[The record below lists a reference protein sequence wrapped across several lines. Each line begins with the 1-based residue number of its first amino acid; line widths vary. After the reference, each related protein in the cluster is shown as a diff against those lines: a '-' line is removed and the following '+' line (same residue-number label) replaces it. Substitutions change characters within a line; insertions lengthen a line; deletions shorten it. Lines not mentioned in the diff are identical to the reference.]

1 MPRRAKVHVN
11 IYDECDVDCEVA
23 NVSVQEEDEIL
34 WHSTG
39 DAFTVD
45 FGAYTPFAR
54 NTFDVPAH
62 GTASSG
68 AVSKNA
74 LEVTY
79 HYVIRRK
86 ATGSGS
92 GSASAAADPDVNV
105 KK

>member
-1 MPRRAKVHVN
+1 MPRRAEVHVN

-23 NVSVQEEDEIL
+23 NVSIQEEDEIL

-45 FGAYTPFAR
+45 FGAYTPFEKS
-54 NTFDVPAH
+54 TFDVPA
-62 GTASSG
+62 GGSIRSRS
-68 AVSKNA
+68 VRKDA

-86 ATGSGS
+86 AHGS

-105 KK
+105 KR